1 MLLFCISSFAQDPWN
16 PTRVYCDIVGIGNF
30 TGTKVKVSID
40 FGQARKFM
48 DGKYNR
54 SLVDKDGKELKFNS
68 MVDALNYM
76 AQLGWRFEQA
86 YVLTEN
92 TGVSKQNVYHY
103 LLSKELSGDEK
114 VDSGIYTR
122 KDYKEDQEKEE
133 SKKEKKHKER
143 LRDDRDDDLYF
154 LNLLMRSLKNSAF
167 FFVHSNFIPIF
178 AEVKQ

>member
-1 MLLFCISSFAQDPWN
+1 
-16 PTRVYCDIVGIGNF
+16 
-30 TGTKVKVSID
+30 
-40 FGQARKFM
+40 
-48 DGKYNR
+48 
-54 SLVDKDGKELKFNS
+54 

-122 KDYKEDQEKEE
+122 KDYKEDQEQEE

-154 LNLLMRSLKNSAF
+154 
-167 FFVHSNFIPIF
+167 
-178 AEVKQ
+178 

>member
-1 MLLFCISSFAQDPWN
+1 
-16 PTRVYCDIVGIGNF
+16 
-30 TGTKVKVSID
+30 
-40 FGQARKFM
+40 M

-122 KDYKEDQEKEE
+122 KDYKEDQEQEE
-133 SKKEKKHKER
+133 SKKGKKHQER
-143 LRDDRDDDLYF
+143 VRDDRDDDLYF
-154 LNLLMRSLKNSAF
+154 
-167 FFVHSNFIPIF
+167 
-178 AEVKQ
+178 